1 MKKGFTLLELMVAT
15 TILSIGIIGL
25 GVLFPAGLRSS
36 MFTRQNTQ
44 AIEYCQQELERLR
57 VLSYDSGEL
66 DGGAHPEETL
76 NAKYVRNYVITE
88 DYPVEGMKKIEVNVS
103 WVQSVASGKE
113 HSQSIMTYITSR

>member
-15 TILSIGIIGL
+15 IILSIGIIGL

-36 MFTRQNTQ
+36 MFTRENTQ

-66 DGGAHPEETL
+66 NAGTHPDETL

-88 DYPVEGMKKIEVNVS
+88 DYPVDGMKKIEVNVS